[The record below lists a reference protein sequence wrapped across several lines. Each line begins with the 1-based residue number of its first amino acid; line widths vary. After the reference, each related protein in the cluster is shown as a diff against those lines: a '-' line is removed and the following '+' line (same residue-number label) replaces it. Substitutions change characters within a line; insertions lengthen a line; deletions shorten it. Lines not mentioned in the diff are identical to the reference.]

1 MTQFKKKKWKIRN
14 DRKKK
19 KPWLEAGNGC
29 YLVGFYSRCDG
40 NKWQEGSLVCEVS
53 NNSCFFFQSY

>member
-1 MTQFKKKKWKIRN
+1 MHAVLKKKWKIRN
-14 DRKKK
+14 NRKKK

-40 NKWQEGSLVCEVS
+40 NKRQEG
-53 NNSCFFFQSY
+53 